1 MFRLRGLEYPSGTVQ
16 RPRYFGML
24 TNDIVC
30 ARLAPGVLDELKRA
44 MPRDEKGRK
53 KGKYFQ
59 LLTKNVG
66 YPKLR
71 EHLGSVVTM
80 MKLSNDWPSFYRTL
94 DRLHPRHGEF
104 HFDFPADDNGK
115 GL

>member
-1 MFRLRGLEYPSGTVQ
+1 MQRGDKAAIGATLKVKGDQWGSKGTST

-24 TNDIVC
+24 TNDIVY

-44 MPRDEKGRK
+44 MPKDEKGRK

-59 LLTKNVG
+59 LLTKNFG

-80 MKLSNDWPSFYRTL
+80 MKLSNDWPSF
-94 DRLHPRHGEF
+94 
-104 HFDFPADDNGK
+104 
-115 GL
+115 